1 MLPIQSEY
9 WLKSSRVSTRATV
22 GRRQGGFT
30 IIELMITVL
39 VVAVLAAI
47 AAPSFD
53 NLIKRNRIDSIQ
65 SQLSAALAAARTAA
79 TTRNANV
86 VVCASNPDQTA
97 CVENNGSWSD
107 GWLVF
112 IDNNGDTKLDADE
125 QVLEV
130 FKNSNNFNVS
140 ARAGINNE
148 AANLIAYGTRGFL
161 KAVQP
166 TLLVVCE
173 PDNDASY
180 ARGLFVTAAG
190 NVMKT
195 RDGVDGNGIHQD
207 PLKANT
213 DLTCS

>member
-1 MLPIQSEY
+1 MLAIQSEPC
-9 WLKSSRVSTRATV
+9 LKSSRAALRAPV

-30 IIELMITVL
+30 IIELMITIL
-39 VVAVLAAI
+39 VVAILAAI
-47 AAPSFD
+47 AVPSFD
-53 NLIKRNRIDSIQ
+53 NLIKRNRIDAIQ

-86 VVCASNPDQTA
+86 VVCASDGDQT
-97 CVENNGSWSD
+97 CVEASGSWSD

-112 IDNNGDTKLDADE
+112 VDSNGDTKLDADE

-130 FKNSNNFNVS
+130 FKNNNNFNI
-140 ARAGINNE
+140 RAYSGITKT
-148 AANLIAYGTRGFL
+148 AANFIAYGTRGFL
-161 KAVQP
+161 KGVQP
-166 TLLVVCE
+166 TVLVVCE
-173 PDNDASY
+173 PDNDLTF

-195 RDGVDGNGIHQD
+195 RDGTDGNGIHQD
-207 PLKANT
+207 PLAANT